1 MSGLGEQ
8 TSHEAQIPSSN
19 VCCESDMIIN
29 CVACFRMHIYPNIN
43 NLWHRHELKVQSF
56 ASQDLKF
63 IPCHT
68 FQTLHA
74 LPGCSFAQLVIH

>member
-8 TSHEAQIPSSN
+8 TSHEAQKPSSD

-29 CVACFRMHIYPNIN
+29 CVVCFRMHVIQIQSIYC
-43 NLWHRHELKVQSF
+43 HKHELTVQSF
-56 ASQDLKF
+56 ASKDLKF

-68 FQTLHA
+68 FQTHHA